1 VELAILKQAVKNV
14 FQELARGGIREPGT
28 REHLIVDDERGHY
41 QLLGVGWTDS
51 RRAFDVYAH
60 VDILDGLAW
69 VQVDNTE
76 RGIAD
81 ELVRLGVP
89 KNRIVL
95 GFQAPYKRK
104 LTDFAP
110 GDAA

>member
-1 VELAILKQAVKNV
+1 MDIEHLKSAVRSIFQDLAQ
-14 FQELARGGIREPGT
+14 GGIREAGT
-28 REHLIVDDERGHY
+28 REHLIMDDERGHY

-51 RRAFDVYAH
+51 RRAFDIYAH
-60 VDILDGLAW
+60 VDIQEGLAW

-81 ELVRLGVP
+81 ALVQLGVP
-89 KNRIVL
+89 RNKIVL

-104 LTDFAP
+104 LSEFAT

>member
-1 VELAILKQAVKNV
+1 MESEKLKSAVRSV
-14 FQELARGGIREPGT
+14 FEDLARGGIQEPGT
-28 REHLIVDDERGHY
+28 QERLIMDNERGHY
-41 QLLGVGWTDS
+41 QLLSIGWTDS

-60 VDILDGLAW
+60 VDIQDGLIW

-81 ELVRLGVP
+81 ELLQLGIP
-89 KNRIVL
+89 KNKIVL

-104 LTDFAP
+104 LSEFAT

>member
-1 VELAILKQAVKNV
+1 MELVDLKKIVRSV
-14 FQELARGGIREPGT
+14 FEDLSKGGTREPGT
-28 REHLIVDDERGHY
+28 QENLILDDERGHY

-60 VDILDGLAW
+60 VDIQDGLIW
-69 VQVDNTE
+69 VQVDNTD

-89 KNRIVL
+89 KHCIVL
-95 GFQAPYKRK
+95 GFQSPFKRK
-104 LTDFAP
+104 FTEFSTGGAD
-110 GDAA
+110 

>member
-1 VELAILKQAVKNV
+1 MELAILKQAVKNV